1 MSSTH
6 RTITEIWRTESAKV
20 VAVLTRIV
28 RDVDLAEELAQDAL
42 VAALEEWPRS
52 GIPDRPAAWLM
63 TTAKNRA
70 LNTLHRQKMLARKH
84 ADLGRE
90 LDALAD
96 VEDALLA
103 RMDDVRDD
111 VLRLLFIACHPVL
124 STEAR
129 VALTLRLVGGL
140 ATDEIA
146 RAFLVPEPTVAQRIV
161 RAKRTIAEEKL
172 AFEMPE
178 TEALGERLRSVLEVV
193 YLVFNE
199 GYAATAGEDL
209 VRADLVSEA
218 LRLGRLLAELAP
230 AEREVHGLVALMELQ
245 ASRLATRVDASG
257 EPVLLADQDRS
268 RWDALA
274 IRRGLAALSSAEAA
288 GAGYYALQAE
298 IAACHAR
305 ATTFVETDWKRIA
318 SLYEALADIAPSPVI
333 ALNHAVAV
341 SRADGPAAGLALL
354 DALANEP
361 ALARYH
367 LFPSARADL
376 LEQLGRRDE
385 ARGEFARA
393 AAMTDNGK
401 QRARLMARARG

>member
-1 MSSTH
+1 VLSLALISSTH

-52 GIPDRPAAWLM
+52 GIPNRPAAWLM

-257 EPVLLADQDRS
+257 EPMLLADQDRA

-274 IRRGLAALSSAEAA
+274 IRRGLAALASA
-288 GAGYYALQAE
+288 GA
-298 IAACHAR
+298 
-305 ATTFVETDWKRIA
+305 
-318 SLYEALADIAPSPVI
+318 
-333 ALNHAVAV
+333 
-341 SRADGPAAGLALL
+341 
-354 DALANEP
+354 
-361 ALARYH
+361 
-367 LFPSARADL
+367 
-376 LEQLGRRDE
+376 
-385 ARGEFARA
+385 
-393 AAMTDNGK
+393 
-401 QRARLMARARG
+401 